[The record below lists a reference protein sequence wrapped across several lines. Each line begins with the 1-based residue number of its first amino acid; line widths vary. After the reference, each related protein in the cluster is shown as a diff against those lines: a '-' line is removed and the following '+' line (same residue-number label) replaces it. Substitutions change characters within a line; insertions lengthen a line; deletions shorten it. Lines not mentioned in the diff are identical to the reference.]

1 MDNFK
6 KNSQKKAL
14 AILAVRGY
22 EINPN
27 NYFLKKLKNKP
38 LGCWVIDSLLKSK
51 KISKILVT
59 TPDKKNS

>member
-27 NYFLKKLKNKP
+27 NYF
-38 LGCWVIDSLLKSK
+38 
-51 KISKILVT
+51 
-59 TPDKKNS
+59 